1 MLFDDWPFHIGATK
15 TPVNPRG
22 IPSRFPFDFFVDQR
36 LELLSQRP
44 SDELRRLL
52 EQVYSLGVSFGT
64 PLSHAPAGL
73 EYAEDFLSFVSDT
86 APSGGRGLEIGAGTG
101 YLSKRLVEL
110 GYEMVSLEPGAGF
123 GNNWA
128 DYGVE
133 VIADF
138 FPSQRALG
146 PFDLIFVY
154 GVLEHVE
161 DPLAFLAEVSK
172 HLSTEG
178 VAFFSVP
185 DCSDEIAEG
194 DPSILVHEHF
204 SYFDANSFE
213 KIFRHAGLSA
223 VVKPSSHGRTLFA
236 AVEKESAPAPI
247 SVGSQ
252 TSLTSFPDRA
262 NSFVHQVR
270 RSLLE
275 TSQSKETG
283 IFVAG
288 RALGMVPSGVSIRFF
303 DDDPNL
309 HGLYLPPYESK
320 IENSEDL
327 IAEPVEVLIVA
338 SITFGKKIADKLRAK
353 GFAGEIQTLD
363 QLVEG

>member
-1 MLFDDWPFHIGATK
+1 
-15 TPVNPRG
+15 
-22 IPSRFPFDFFVDQR
+22 
-36 LELLSQRP
+36 
-44 SDELRRLL
+44 
-52 EQVYSLGVSFGT
+52 
-64 PLSHAPAGL
+64 L
-73 EYAEDFLSFVSDT
+73 EYAEDFLTFVSDT
-86 APSGGRGLEIGAGTG
+86 APGRGRGLEIGAGTG
-101 YLSKRLVEL
+101 YLSKRLTEL

-123 GNNWA
+123 GDKWA
-128 DYGVE
+128 GYGVK
-133 VIADF
+133 VISDF
-138 FPSQRALG
+138 FPSQKALG
-146 PFDLIFVY
+146 PFDFIFVY

-161 DPLAFLAEVSK
+161 DPVAFLAEVSK
-172 HLSTEG
+172 HLSKKG

-185 DCSDEIAEG
+185 DCSEEIAEG

-213 KIFRHAGLSA
+213 RIFTHAGLSA

-236 AVEKESAPAPI
+236 AVQKESSQSPMSI
-247 SVGSQ
+247 GSQ
-252 TSLTSFPDRA
+252 TILLSFPDRA
-262 NSFVHQVR
+262 SSFVQQVR
-270 RSLLE
+270 RRLLE

-288 RALGMVPSGVSIRFF
+288 RALGMIPSGVSIRFF

-327 IAEPVEVLIVA
+327 IANPVEVLIIA
-338 SITFGKKIADKLRAK
+338 SITFGKKISDKLREK
-353 GFAGEIQTLD
+353 GFVGEIQTLD